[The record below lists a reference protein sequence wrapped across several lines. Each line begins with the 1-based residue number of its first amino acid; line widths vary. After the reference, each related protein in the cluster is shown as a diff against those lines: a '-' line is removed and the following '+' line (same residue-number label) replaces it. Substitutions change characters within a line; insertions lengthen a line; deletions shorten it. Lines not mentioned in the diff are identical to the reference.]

1 MNGFILLFK
10 RGLVLGSASNFK
22 DGITS
27 EDGYFLGMKGIIS
40 EKKQVNMG
48 EIENHQRTFIQ
59 DKFKNISALAT
70 IETDI
75 TLLLPSF
82 FNKNDKNDKNKSNNY
97 NGEILTLTDDE
108 IKKNCSNSKDC

>member
-1 MNGFILLFK
+1 MLFK

-22 DGITS
+22 DRITS

-48 EIENHQRTFIQ
+48 GIENHQRTFIQ

-70 IETDI
+70 IERDVA
-75 TLLLPSF
+75 LWLPSF
-82 FNKNDKNDKNKSNNY
+82 FNKNDKNKSNNH

-108 IKKNCSNSKDC
+108 IKKTEPARKL